1 MAIMANQKTY
11 RRYLVLWVGQKTSLL
26 GSSIVQFAIIWYI
39 TLITQNALYL
49 ALASL
54 LGFGTQV
61 ILSPLAGVYADRWN
75 RKLIIGITDLF
86 QALATIVLI
95 GLFFF
100 QAQQLW
106 HIFALLTVRGVLQA
120 FQAPTFGA
128 IIPTMVPKEKL
139 GFMNSINFLFVG
151 IIFLLGPVISAIL
164 LTLWP
169 IGQILWVDTIT
180 FGIAIVPLLLINIPS
195 VRNQDAKQI
204 RSSFIKEFSEGLTV
218 IKKTRGFT
226 ATLLTAM
233 AINFLL
239 VPLNT
244 LMPYYI
250 NVNHFGVELDLAF
263 VMALQQFGVI
273 VGSLFMALKK
283 DFSRK
288 VLVMVISVYG
298 LFFGYIMAALAPT
311 GAIWTIALGLLI
323 IGTIIPILNIT
334 ILTIVQ
340 VSIPLEMQG
349 RINSVIIALSNAIS
363 PLGMI
368 YAGVFAEAIGVVP
381 LFLISAFIGILTT
394 TVSWLFTDM
403 RHVLDME
410 NIDESK
416 KGKTIE
422 NLTEDSP
429 TMIQMN
435 LESSEAEST
444 IA

>member
-75 RKLIIGITDLF
+75 RKLIIGITDFF

-106 HIFALLTVRGVLQA
+106 HIFALLAVRGVLQA

-151 IIFLLGPVISAIL
+151 IVFLMGPVISAIL
-164 LTLWP
+164 LTFWP

-180 FGIAIVPLLLINIPS
+180 FAIAIIPLILTSIPS
-195 VRNQDAKQI
+195 IRNQGTKQN
-204 RSSFIKEFSEGLTV
+204 RPSFIKEFSEGLTV
-218 IKKTRGFT
+218 IKKTRGFM

-263 VMALQQFGVI
+263 VMAMQQFGMI
-273 VGSLFMALKK
+273 VGSLFMVLKK
-283 DFSRK
+283 DFNRK
-288 VLVMVISVYG
+288 LLVMIISIYG
-298 LFFGYIMAALAPT
+298 LFFGYVMAALAPT
-311 GAIWTIALGLLI
+311 GAIWTIAFGLLI
-323 IGTIIPILNIT
+323 IGAIIPILNIT
-334 ILTIVQ
+334 VLTIVQ

-368 YAGVFAEAIGVVP
+368 YAGVFAETIGVVP

-410 NIDESK
+410 KVDENEK
-416 KGKTIE
+416 EKTIE
-422 NLTEDSP
+422 NMTEESP
-429 TMIQMN
+429 QAIQMN
-435 LESSEAEST
+435 IESSEAEPT
-444 IA
+444 IT